1 MKKLTVSLLTSLV
14 VLGTSFAGPVTTSKS
29 FKDKNPVAPESCFKD
44 QELQVD
50 LFGSYTNFNDVSRY
64 HDGFGGG
71 VGINYFFMKYV
82 GVGVDG
88 NVLGGHAHGVWNTT
102 GSLIVRYPLELGSLC
117 VAPYVLAGGGY
128 QADGTSSG
136 SMHAGGGLEFRVI
149 KQKLGIFAEGRHT
162 WAENNDSTQVRSG
175 IRIVF

>member
-14 VLGTSFAGPVTTSKS
+14 VLGTSFAGPAKS
-29 FKDKNPVAPESCFKD
+29 FKDKNPVPEPCFKD

-50 LFGSYTNFNDVSRY
+50 LFGSYNDFQNASQY
-64 HDGFGGG
+64 KDGFGGG
-71 VGINYFFMKYV
+71 VGVNYFFLKNV

-88 NVLGGHAHGVWNTT
+88 NVVGGGVHGVWNTT
-102 GSLIVRYPLELGSLC
+102 GSLILRAPLELGSLC
-117 VAPYVLAGGGY
+117 VAPYVLGGGGY

-136 SMHAGGGLEFRVI
+136 TLHAGGGLEFRVI
-149 KQKLGIFAEGRHT
+149 KQKLGIFTEGRYT
-162 WAENNDSTQVRSG
+162 WAEDNNSAQVRSG